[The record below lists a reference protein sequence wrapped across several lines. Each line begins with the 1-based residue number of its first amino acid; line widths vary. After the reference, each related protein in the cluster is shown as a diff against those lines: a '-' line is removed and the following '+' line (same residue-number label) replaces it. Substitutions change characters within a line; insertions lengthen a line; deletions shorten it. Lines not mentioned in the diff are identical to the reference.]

1 MSISACN
8 LIYTSRFVEAEEAY
22 RIDLLDRLVPA
33 DTLLEEAM
41 ALARSIASWPPV
53 AMQAAR
59 SALQQ
64 SMESTLEEQLRHESF
79 GLLVAR
85 RAPHDVQEARD
96 SFLERRPPILRV
108 NSMVQWLMVV
118 WCLMSIWGCAN
129 AVVQPDP
136 QEQSAI
142 AFAQKVLKEMSQGLE
157 KLRVSLDTTIQ
168 EKGTYRIF
176 TAHFFPRNVTIAN
189 MMQNFTHFCT
199 QIDGTMVQSVCQ
211 ASTEEMHQVKFLV
224 RVENLSP
231 KSKTFMRMYVTVY
244 EPVGA
249 PSEEFLR
256 VIWPYR

>member
-1 MSISACN
+1 
-8 LIYTSRFVEAEEAY
+8 
-22 RIDLLDRLVPA
+22 
-33 DTLLEEAM
+33 
-41 ALARSIASWPPV
+41 
-53 AMQAAR
+53 
-59 SALQQ
+59 
-64 SMESTLEEQLRHESF
+64 
-79 GLLVAR
+79 
-85 RAPHDVQEARD
+85 
-96 SFLERRPPILRV
+96 
-108 NSMVQWLMVV
+108 MVQWLMVV

-211 ASTEEMHQVKFLV
+211 ASTEEVHQVKFLV

-231 KSKTFMRMYVTVY
+231 KNKTFMRMYVTVY